1 MEILA
6 TACWL
11 SLQICKTITQNFET
25 KIHRDTGKE
34 GDTYRENTYG
44 EATAKQLEAVI
55 ALRFSRA
62 LLLKST
68 ISVKLPKLLG
78 IGTL

>member
-1 MEILA
+1 MKQKSTEIQA
-6 TACWL
+6 KRG
-11 SLQICKTITQNFET
+11 IY
-25 KIHRDTGKE
+25 
-34 GDTYRENTYG
+34 TYRENTYG
-44 EATAKQLEAVI
+44 EATAKQLEPVI
-55 ALRFSRA
+55 ALRFWRA